1 LRGCGGRNQLK
12 TYKMKTYQIL
22 VSGYQDGYLKTQ
34 LITVSAP
41 SHEEAI
47 IEAEAKSYLDGATA
61 II

>member
-1 LRGCGGRNQLK
+1 
-12 TYKMKTYQIL
+12 MKTYQIL